1 MKRLL
6 IPLFAL
12 LLVGCTN
19 NENKTNWDDKEIASM
34 NETFQMPIDGDKNLY
49 TIPFMFIDNNYML
62 ITIKETFMVNY
73 LVINSNIEDVEK
85 YYSIALENDFEIS
98 YKEENK
104 IAIKELPIGKIELS
118 VSYGETPYTNSYAF
132 YAQAKLIKSV

>member
-1 MKRLL
+1 MAKMTGLGKGL
-6 IPLFAL
+6 DALFGGAPLEA
-12 LLVGCTN
+12 N
-19 NENKTNWDDKEIASM
+19 NNIVEQE
-34 NETFQMPIDGDKNLY
+34 
-49 TIPFMFIDNNYML
+49 
-62 ITIKETFMVNY
+62 
-73 LVINSNIEDVEK
+73 NIEDVEK

-132 YAQAKLIKSV
+132 YAQAKLIKSI